1 MCVRERKDVFY
12 ERQTEYVRMRIKA
25 ECVHKRKTKSFC
37 LCWKKELLHNWK
49 EREYEKMHTWI
60 IPLYTTHSAV
70 YK

>member
-25 ECVHKRKTKSFC
+25 ECIHERKTKSFC

-49 EREYEKMHTWI
+49 EREYEKYLPNWGKF
-60 IPLYTTHSAV
+60 LNFGENV
-70 YK
+70 E